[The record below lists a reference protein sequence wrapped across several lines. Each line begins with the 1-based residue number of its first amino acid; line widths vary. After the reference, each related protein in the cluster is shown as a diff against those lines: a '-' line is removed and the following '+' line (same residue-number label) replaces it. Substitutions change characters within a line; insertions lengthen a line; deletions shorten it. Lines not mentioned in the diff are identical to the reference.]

1 MQHTKQ
7 FRSSTACFSF
17 QRLKSKTP
25 PDPCAYCIGR
35 LPLLPV
41 VATLR
46 LPPSLNSLSARAH
59 NFGNTPSSYVFPR
72 FFPTLA
78 QGCFPFSF
86 FWLTIILFVWIQK
99 FAIKFVLMKYTKFFS
114 SLVNTAGSPN
124 LDNDQFK
131 KLMNIIHFEGQIA
144 GVDKVINKFKS
155 IDGEH
160 KYNSIKADLE
170 TKLESITN
178 GLSPAELLESWR

>member
-1 MQHTKQ
+1 
-7 FRSSTACFSF
+7 
-17 QRLKSKTP
+17 
-25 PDPCAYCIGR
+25 
-35 LPLLPV
+35 
-41 VATLR
+41 
-46 LPPSLNSLSARAH
+46 
-59 NFGNTPSSYVFPR
+59 
-72 FFPTLA
+72 
-78 QGCFPFSF
+78 
-86 FWLTIILFVWIQK
+86 
-99 FAIKFVLMKYTKFFS
+99 MKYTKFFS

-160 KYNSIKADLE
+160 KYNSVKADLE